1 VDIEQIVEQ
10 MQTLVSG
17 AEAEN
22 RSLSDD
28 EVTQYEGLEK
38 SLKAARKTQEIRKRQ
53 EAWVTPASTSGI
65 VVPDG
70 TRDEVLERAFGNYL
84 RTGQVNADLME
95 LRAQSTTDAAG
106 GYTIPEGFRNKI
118 TERMKAFGGIEGV
131 AEVIET
137 ASGNP
142 LPWATVDDTANAGE
156 IVAES
161 GTGAAGAD
169 ITFGQNSLG
178 AYKYMSFGA
187 SNLPLR
193 VSVELLQDS
202 AFNVEDF
209 VARHLG
215 TRIAR
220 AMAADFATGT
230 GTGEPQGLMD
240 KAGSVALATS
250 SGNLTYA
257 KLLDLLHTVDPAYR
271 LNGVWVMNDAI
282 LKVVRA
288 LEDGNNRP
296 LLQPADAGIGQG
308 FSGTLLGHPVVV
320 DQGLAGLGDAAKI
333 MAFGDIRA
341 GFVIR
346 KVKDITL
353 VVNPYSRAANGEV
366 EFTAWAR
373 ADSLIQDSNA
383 YAILTDFDA
392 P

>member
-1 VDIEQIVEQ
+1 MEIEQILEK
-10 MQTLVSG
+10 MQTLVTG

-22 RSLSDD
+22 RSLSED
-28 EVTQYEGLEK
+28 EVTQYESLED

-53 EAWVTPASTSGI
+53 DAWVTPTATSGI

-70 TRDEVLERAFGNYL
+70 SRDDVLERAFGQYL
-84 RTGQVNADLME
+84 RTGQVNQDLVE
-95 LRAQSTTDAAG
+95 LRAQGTTDAAG
-106 GYTIPEGFRNKI
+106 GYTIPDGFRQKI
-118 TERMKAFGGIEGV
+118 TETMAAFGGIESV
-131 AEVIET
+131 AEVIST
-137 ASGNP
+137 STGSP
-142 LPWATVDDTANAGE
+142 LPWATVDDTANSGE
-156 IVAES
+156 IVAEH

-169 ITFGQNSLG
+169 ITFGTKSLG

-230 GTGEPQGLMD
+230 GTNEPEGLMD
-240 KAGSVALATS
+240 KAGSVALETS
-250 SGNLTYA
+250 SGNLTYG

-271 LNGVWVMNDAI
+271 VNGTWVMSDSV
-282 LKVVRA
+282 LKVVRS

-308 FSGTLLGHPVVV
+308 FAGTLLGHPVVI

-341 GFVIR
+341 AYVIR

-373 ADSLIQDSNA
+373 ADALIQDSDA